1 MLVTP
6 EVKMKRLN
14 VATYLVPSISIEFFE
29 ALMVYFERRLKCHT
43 TLRYESRWEG
53 PPKERADI
61 FDEDGIDL
69 GKLHRAHKNTSQGKF
84 CSIHDRQWLS
94 KLQRKSLE
102 MW

>member
-1 MLVTP
+1 
-6 EVKMKRLN
+6 MKKLN

-29 ALMVYFERRLKCHT
+29 ALMLYFERKLKCHT

-61 FDEDGIDL
+61 FGEDGIDL
-69 GKLHRAHKNTSQGKF
+69 GKLQRAIVRRCLTE
-84 CSIHDRQWLS
+84 CLIRYSIYDS
-94 KLQRKSLE
+94 KWISVLQRKKLK